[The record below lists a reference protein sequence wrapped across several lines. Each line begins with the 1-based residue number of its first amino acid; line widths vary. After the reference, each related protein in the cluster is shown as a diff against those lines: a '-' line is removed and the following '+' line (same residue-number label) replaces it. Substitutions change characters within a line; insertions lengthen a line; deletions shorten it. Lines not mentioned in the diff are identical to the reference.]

1 MSYEAG
7 EKPYSSHGYQYQIID
22 FSINDTSINTS
33 QKAKSDYWAVI
44 SKLGHMWFLGQVLF
58 SPFLPPKPP
67 SFYCLLLFL
76 PHRVTML
83 KLRSTGFCQGLLHQK
98 TARNGSAGQDQ
109 TFLRWWPWC
118 RVEALGPY
126 LCITPFNTAVVTYS
140 LCRLWVTAVPLLH
153 LCLSCRLWWVVQQHP
168 LM

>member
-1 MSYEAG
+1 MKQG
-7 EKPYSSHGYQYQIID
+7 EKPYRSHGYQYQILD
-22 FSINDTSINTS
+22 LTLSNTSINTN
-33 QKAKSDYWAVI
+33 QAKSGKHFQARTYVV
-44 SKLGHMWFLGQVLF
+44 SES
-58 SPFLPPKPP
+58 SPICPLPPLPQP
-67 SFYCLLLFL
+67 LSFYCLLFL

-83 KLRSTGFCQGLLHQK
+83 KLRSTGFCQGLLHQR
-98 TARNGSAGQDQ
+98 TARNGSVGQDQ

-118 RVEALGPY
+118 RVEALGPC

-153 LCLSCRLWWVVQQHP
+153 LCLLCRLWWVQQHP